1 MVDLL
6 DNFLNSLKVFLAFA
20 SDLAS
25 NHSEEPSA
33 SYSRFQEIIGTAS
46 SIFSHFQHF
55 QPFSAIFSSCLVLAV
70 LSRLTCLKISL
81 PKIRLVVIKV
91 DLEDAVGSCSD
102 SGINMTYVPMYMT

>member
-1 MVDLL
+1 M
-6 DNFLNSLKVFLAFA
+6 LKMLEGR
-20 SDLAS
+20 L
-25 NHSEEPSA
+25 
-33 SYSRFQEIIGTAS
+33 AS